1 MVDTRDCSPVSRP
14 DAPPPAFFL
23 PVQLAGLEIVLS
35 LPRPGSPCWSWYRGR
50 LWGLHWASLGWG
62 AGAHGG
68 GPGRPPL
75 RCLNPI
81 PDLHQRL
88 ARLADA
94 AAQLGHSLADG
105 LHAACEVP
113 VCGHQLLAELPKH
126 LSLLGVGME
135 ELPVGC
141 GRGVLQAAWGEG
153 RGRASGLGPTVS
165 DWSEEE
171 EERSRVGLARQAS
184 SSGEGRRGTRSGC
197 LEGPGVSSSS
207 SSWGIKKQRRAN
219 DYNREKDGS
228 SGLGHTPP
236 PAKLP
241 ASPTPHPATLL
252 PSLASARSP
261 SSRGKVSAP

>member
-135 ELPVGC
+135 ELPVQARAGRAGVRPRGPAGSL
-141 GRGVLQAAWGEG
+141 GRGPGQGLRLGAH
-153 RGRASGLGPTVS
+153 GLGL
-165 DWSEEE
+165 
-171 EERSRVGLARQAS
+171 VG
-184 SSGEGRRGTRSGC
+184 GGGGTEQG
-197 LEGPGVSSSS
+197 GPGQAGLFLWRRPQGHPQWLPRGPGGLLVFIIL
-207 SSWGIKKQRRAN
+207 GDKKTKKG
-219 DYNREKDGS
+219 E
-228 SGLGHTPP
+228 
-236 PAKLP
+236 
-241 ASPTPHPATLL
+241 
-252 PSLASARSP
+252 
-261 SSRGKVSAP
+261 